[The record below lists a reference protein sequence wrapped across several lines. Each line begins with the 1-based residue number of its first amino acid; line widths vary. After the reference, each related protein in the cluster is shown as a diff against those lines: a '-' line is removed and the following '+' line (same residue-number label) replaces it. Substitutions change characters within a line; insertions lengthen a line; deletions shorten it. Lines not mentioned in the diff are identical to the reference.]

1 MTELFLRLVNNS
13 INAGWLIL
21 AVLVL
26 RILLRRAPKRV
37 RPWLWGLV
45 GLRLLVP
52 LSWESAMS
60 LLPAAETIPLD
71 IAQAP
76 TPAIHSGIGAVNAL
90 VNPVLEAGLQPSV
103 GESANPLQI
112 LLPVLTAVWLLGV
125 AAMAA
130 YALGSYV
137 HLRRKT
143 ATAVLLR
150 ENLYESEAVSSP
162 FVLGLFRPKILLP
175 FDLAADQAELVIAHE
190 EAHLRRRDHWWK
202 PLGYLLLAVYW
213 FQPLIWVAYI
223 LLCRDLE
230 LACDEA
236 VIGKLSPARRAD
248 YSQTLLQCSTTG
260 RLAACPLSFGEVG
273 VKTRIK
279 AVLSYR
285 KSALWI
291 LVAAVAVCL
300 VTAICFLTTPPSPL
314 GKITV
319 TAAEVWNIPAEQGYD
334 LSPAELSELQ
344 SRLEDLDLGG
354 VMDSY
359 QGFTPLYT
367 MSITDE
373 AGKGY
378 TLSVFNTEGTHAGM
392 LVDGVYYRIE
402 SEAFVDYL
410 MGMAN
415 GASRT
420 EVERQMTLK
429 DVRALA
435 EKGEALTWGD
445 LEDFAYTETGSGLYI
460 RIFEVEGGY
469 TLAVGG
475 GLPNAEDLPM
485 YAHFS
490 AGEAAYIDLRTGD
503 LEAFLAGEPP
513 YLLYLS
519 RADVQVFDGAGY
531 DFGYVTTITEPG
543 AYTIVAEA
551 QDAEG
556 NSWGKLKS
564 GLGWIDLDRALEPVE
579 TQPPVTVSYADRALL
594 GTGAYEEFAAEESE
608 FTSYLLFTPLEPI
621 TDVTLSLASYLGAE
635 EMEPLSA
642 WDSLEKPLMAAVV
655 FYGDMT
661 TYVLSFTDGA
671 GTAQQY
677 AVSLSGRN
685 GALVWT
691 QLHP

>member
-60 LLPAAETIPLD
+60 LLPTAETIPLD

-112 LLPVLTAVWLLGV
+112 LLPVLTALWLLGV

-190 EAHLRRRDHWWK
+190 QAHLRRRDHWWK

-213 FQPLIWVAYI
+213 FQPLVWVAYV

-236 VIGKLSPARRAD
+236 VIGTLSPTRRAD
-248 YSQTLLQCSTTG
+248 YSQTLLQCSTAG

-579 TQPPVTVSYADRALL
+579 TQPPVTVSYADPALL

>member
-1 MTELFLRLVNNS
+1 
-13 INAGWLIL
+13 
-21 AVLVL
+21 
-26 RILLRRAPKRV
+26 
-37 RPWLWGLV
+37 
-45 GLRLLVP
+45 
-52 LSWESAMS
+52 MS
-60 LLPAAETIPLD
+60 LLPTAETIPLD

-190 EAHLRRRDHWWK
+190 QAHLRRRDHWWK
-202 PLGYLLLAVYW
+202 PLGYLLLAIYW
-213 FQPLIWVAYI
+213 FQPLMWVAYV

-236 VIGKLSPARRAD
+236 VIGKLSLARRAD
-248 YSQTLLQCSTTG
+248 YSQTLLQCSTAG

-273 VKTRIK
+273 VRTRVK

-285 KSALWI
+285 KPALWI

>member
-1 MTELFLRLVNNS
+1 
-13 INAGWLIL
+13 
-21 AVLVL
+21 
-26 RILLRRAPKRV
+26 
-37 RPWLWGLV
+37 
-45 GLRLLVP
+45 
-52 LSWESAMS
+52 
-60 LLPAAETIPLD
+60 
-71 IAQAP
+71 
-76 TPAIHSGIGAVNAL
+76 
-90 VNPVLEAGLQPSV
+90 
-103 GESANPLQI
+103 
-112 LLPVLTAVWLLGV
+112 
-125 AAMAA
+125 MAA
-130 YALGSYV
+130 AAGC
-137 HLRRKT
+137 
-143 ATAVLLR
+143 
-150 ENLYESEAVSSP
+150 
-162 FVLGLFRPKILLP
+162 
-175 FDLAADQAELVIAHE
+175 LA
-190 EAHLRRRDHWWK
+190 
-202 PLGYLLLAVYW
+202 
-213 FQPLIWVAYI
+213 
-223 LLCRDLE
+223 
-230 LACDEA
+230 
-236 VIGKLSPARRAD
+236 
-248 YSQTLLQCSTTG
+248 
-260 RLAACPLSFGEVG
+260 
-273 VKTRIK
+273 
-279 AVLSYR
+279 
-285 KSALWI
+285 
-291 LVAAVAVCL
+291 
-300 VTAICFLTTPPSPL
+300 TAICFLTTPPSPL

-543 AYTIVAEA
+543 IYTIVEE
-551 QDAEG
+551 QTDSEG

>member
-1 MTELFLRLVNNS
+1 MTELFLRLANNS

-26 RILLRRAPKRV
+26 RMLLCRAPKRV

-60 LLPAAETIPLD
+60 LLPTAETIPLD

-112 LLPVLTAVWLLGV
+112 LLPVLTALWLLGV

-175 FDLAADQAELVIAHE
+175 FELSADQAELVIAHE

-202 PLGYLLLAVYW
+202 PLGFLLLAVYW
-213 FQPLIWVAYI
+213 FHPLMWVAYV

-273 VKTRIK
+273 VRTRIK

-285 KSALWI
+285 KPVLWI

-435 EKGEALTWGD
+435 EKGEALTWRT
-445 LEDFAYTETGSGLYI
+445 LPIPKQAPGSTFGSSKWRAAI
-460 RIFEVEGGY
+460 PWRWAAGFPMQRICPCMPISPPGRRRISTCVPATWRHFWRANHRIFSISP
-469 TLAVGG
+469 A
-475 GLPNAEDLPM
+475 PM
-485 YAHFS
+485 CRSSTAPATTS
-490 AGEAAYIDLRTGD
+490 A
-503 LEAFLAGEPP
+503 
-513 YLLYLS
+513 
-519 RADVQVFDGAGY
+519 
-531 DFGYVTTITEPG
+531 
-543 AYTIVAEA
+543 
-551 QDAEG
+551 
-556 NSWGKLKS
+556 
-564 GLGWIDLDRALEPVE
+564 
-579 TQPPVTVSYADRALL
+579 
-594 GTGAYEEFAAEESE
+594 
-608 FTSYLLFTPLEPI
+608 
-621 TDVTLSLASYLGAE
+621 
-635 EMEPLSA
+635 M
-642 WDSLEKPLMAAVV
+642 
-655 FYGDMT
+655 
-661 TYVLSFTDGA
+661 
-671 GTAQQY
+671 
-677 AVSLSGRN
+677 
-685 GALVWT
+685 
-691 QLHP
+691 